1 MSLKDD
7 LKEFGLDDKKAKVY
21 LAVLELGQ
29 AKAHEIAHKAGV
41 ARPTAYDLLEKLS
54 QDGLVG
60 AYDKHKV
67 RYYIANDP
75 EKIKRNLMEKQRS
88 LEHLLPELKSVYNS
102 LKAKPKISFYE
113 GVEGIKTVFEDTLL
127 AQNKNLRGILSM
139 EDLYK
144 VPGKHYMDDYVER
157 RVKEGYT
164 LRVIRSK
171 PKEIAPDW
179 PAGPTERRDLRY
191 PPESM
196 VFAMTTYI
204 YDNKVGLISSQK
216 ENFGMIIES
225 QEYSQ
230 NMSHLFEALWQIS
243 KPA

>member
-1 MSLKDD
+1 MDLRDE

-41 ARPTAYDLLEKLS
+41 ARATAYDLLEKLA

-60 AYDKHKV
+60 AYDKHKI
-67 RYYIANDP
+67 RYYIASDP
-75 EKIKRNLMEKQRS
+75 EKIKRNLQEKQRS

-113 GVEGIKTVFEDTLL
+113 GVEGLKTVFEDTLT

-144 VPGKHYMDDYVER
+144 VPGKNYMDDYVAR
-157 RVKEGYT
+157 RVAAGYQ

-179 PAGPTERRDLRY
+179 PGSPAERRDLRY
-191 PPESM
+191 PPASM
-196 VFAMTTYI
+196 VFDMTTYI
-204 YDNKVGLISSQK
+204 YDNKVGLISSVK

-225 QEYSQ
+225 REYSQ
-230 NMSHLFEALWQIS
+230 NMGHLFEALWQIS
-243 KPA
+243 HAA